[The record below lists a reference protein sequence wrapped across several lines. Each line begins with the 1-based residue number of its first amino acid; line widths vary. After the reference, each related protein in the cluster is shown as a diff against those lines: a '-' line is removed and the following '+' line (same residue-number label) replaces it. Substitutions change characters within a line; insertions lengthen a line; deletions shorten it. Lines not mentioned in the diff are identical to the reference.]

1 MWALCRHRFA
11 YSMLRVS
18 LKSLAGMVAFY
29 NMYYDLMKMVYNSPQ
44 RNFGNESFDTF
55 VDKNTDAFKQQAEA
69 CANTFWD
76 QQFIETLLHYTS
88 SEYGEMD
95 PQIRVLL
102 CVYAQFVIIIS
113 GDSQEDIHQKYLMHN
128 FR

>member
-1 MWALCRHRFA
+1 MWALCRHKFA

-44 RNFGNESFDTF
+44 RNFGNELFDTF

-102 CVYAQFVIIIS
+102 CVYA
-113 GDSQEDIHQKYLMHN
+113 
-128 FR
+128 